1 MTTTGKIALFVGGTL
16 FGSAGFKV
24 LGSRDARKV
33 YTEVTAAVLRCK
45 DQIMRDVE
53 TVQEACSDIVADA
66 KIINEERAAEA
77 EASFIEDAV
86 TVRPPA
92 CGAAVDDH
100 GAGGSAG
107 GVAAQS
113 AGRRAG
119 DGARAHLRRDHR
131 LPRSA

>member
-53 TVQEACSDIVADA
+53 TVQETCSDIVADA

-77 EASFIEDAV
+77 AASFIEDAA
-86 TVRPPA
+86 TV
-92 CGAAVDDH
+92 
-100 GAGGSAG
+100 
-107 GVAAQS
+107 
-113 AGRRAG
+113 
-119 DGARAHLRRDHR
+119 
-131 LPRSA
+131 